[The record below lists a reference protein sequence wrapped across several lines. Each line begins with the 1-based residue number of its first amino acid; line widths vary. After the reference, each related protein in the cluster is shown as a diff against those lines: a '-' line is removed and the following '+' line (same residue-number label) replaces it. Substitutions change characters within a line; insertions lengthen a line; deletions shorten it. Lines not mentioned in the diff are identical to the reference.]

1 MGTCTSTICDE
12 ALSSNAVRAVIV
24 EKSSS
29 SAAAEE
35 AKIYDL
41 GLPTNSE
48 DPVDLIRQGVVG
60 QRHSICT
67 PFG

>member
-1 MGTCTSTICDE
+1 MKYNSNQQEDTTITYDE
-12 ALSSNAVRAVIV
+12 DSSR
-24 EKSSS
+24 
-29 SAAAEE
+29 
-35 AKIYDL
+35 
-41 GLPTNSE
+41 GE